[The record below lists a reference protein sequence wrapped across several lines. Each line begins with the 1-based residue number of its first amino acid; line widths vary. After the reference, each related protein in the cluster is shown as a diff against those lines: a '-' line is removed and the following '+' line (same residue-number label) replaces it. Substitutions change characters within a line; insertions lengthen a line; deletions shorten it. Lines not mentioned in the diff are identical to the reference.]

1 MRLSMESKSRID
13 SLGLLLF
20 LAIAAL
26 GIASVYS
33 ATYELGAESLWQ
45 GRSGK
50 QLMWFGISAGV
61 GVVIFLLNANFFELF
76 SIYIYIALMAL
87 LVLVLVIGA
96 DINGARSWIR
106 VGSMSIQPAEFAKYG
121 TSFAVASLLSN
132 ISFSW
137 QKKKELIQIAAVV
150 LIPMVLIVLQGDT
163 GSALV
168 FLSFFLVFY
177 REGLTPVI
185 LVIGLWAIL
194 IFVLTLIFTS
204 LYLSSALVVAF
215 LVFYAFTYTNKKIL
229 TPSLSLLAISVFF
242 SLSVQFLF
250 DNVLQSHQQKRI
262 QVTLNLIEDNRG
274 AGYNVNQSKIAIGS
288 GSLSGKGFLNG
299 SHTKGNFIPEQETDF
314 IFCTIGEEGGWAMSA
329 LTVVLFVAFIL
340 RLYHLA
346 RRAKKK
352 FKRIFIFSLASIIFF
367 HVLIN
372 IGMTIGLMPVI
383 GIPLPLISYGGS
395 SVFGFC
401 VFIFTAFKM
410 DATRDQDLIST
421 YS

>member
-1 MRLSMESKSRID
+1 MKLYMESKSRID
-13 SLGLLLF
+13 IVSLLLF
-20 LAIAAL
+20 LSIALL

-33 ATYELGAESLWQ
+33 ATYESGAESLWQ

-50 QLMWFGISAGV
+50 QLMWFGVSAAV
-61 GVVIFLLNANFFELF
+61 GLVIFLLNSNFFELF
-76 SIYIYIALMAL
+76 SMYIYVTFMIL
-87 LVLVLVIGA
+87 LIVVLVIGA

-106 VGSMSIQPAEFAKYG
+106 IGSISIQPSEFAKYG

-132 ISFSW
+132 IGFSW
-137 QKKKELIQIAAVV
+137 QNRKELIQVAAVI

-177 REGLTPVI
+177 REGLSPVI
-185 LVIGLWAIL
+185 LIVGLLAIL
-194 IFVLTLIFTS
+194 IFILTLIFTS
-204 LYLSSALVVAF
+204 FYLCSALVVGF
-215 LVFYAFTYTNKKIL
+215 LVFYAFNYTNKKIIV
-229 TPSLSLLAISVFF
+229 PSLIILSIAIFF

-250 DNVLQSHQQKRI
+250 DNVLQEHQQKRI

-288 GSLSGKGFLNG
+288 GSFTGKGFLNG

-314 IFCTIGEEGGWAMSA
+314 IFCTIGEEGGWAISA
-329 LTVVLFVAFIL
+329 LTVVLFIAFIL

-367 HVLIN
+367 HVLVN

-395 SVFGFC
+395 SVLGFC
-401 VFIFTAFKM
+401 IFIFTALKM